1 MKRLATMLALTVL
14 ALSAHAHGGE
24 DHGDEAAPPAVVAEA
39 GPRAIAASEDFEF
52 VALPQAGQLL
62 IYLDRFATNE
72 PVANAEVEIESGA
85 FKAIATVIGPGVYA
99 VAGDAFKA
107 PGRHP
112 LTVTIQTDAKS
123 GGVSDLLSATLEIA
137 PPAASVAPATG
148 RWANGASLGAAA
160 LAVLALG
167 ATIAIARRRREGR
180 ERREGRNA
188 IRTEQTP

>member
-14 ALSAHAHGGE
+14 ATTTFGAHAHGGE

-39 GPRAIAASEDFEF
+39 GPRATAASEDFEL
-52 VALPQAGQLL
+52 VALPQGGQLL

-85 FKAIATVIGPGVYA
+85 FKAVATVLGPGVYA
-99 VAGDAFKA
+99 IAGDAFKS

-123 GGVSDLLSATLEIA
+123 GGVSDLLSATLEVA
-137 PPAASVAPATG
+137 EPVANVPPPSS
-148 RWANGASLGAAA
+148 RWTNEAGLGVAA
-160 LAVLALG
+160 LGLLALLT
-167 ATIAIARRRREGR
+167 TIAIAVRRRLRH
-180 ERREGRNA
+180 NA
-188 IRTEQTP
+188 FRAEQTA